1 MRRTRRHYFDVNLAG
16 RAPQTEAQRQA
27 SSLPLL
33 PLLTTLA
40 SAAPSAPEAPGW
52 QFSVKGNSGI
62 VALEAVVVS
71 PTLVLLFDRAQN
83 DPLQIDGHPAW
94 GGLWNLEHNNI
105 TALEV
110 VTNSWCASGAILSN
124 GTMVSPTSIPASHGH
139 LCVR

>member
-1 MRRTRRHYFDVNLAG
+1 MWPFL
-16 RAPQTEAQRQA
+16 
-27 SSLPLL
+27 SLLLL
-33 PLLTTLA
+33 PTLA

-124 GTMVSPTSIPASHGH
+124 GTMVSPARRVTLSPGPSSTVSESFPIPIP
-139 LCVR
+139 VR